1 MDIASNG
8 SRPGVPVEIRNLSCH
23 YGPVRAVNDVSL
35 SVGAGEFVSLLGPSG
50 SGKTTILMNIAGF
63 ERLAGGE
70 ILVGGHDISHT
81 APHRRELG
89 VVFQR
94 YALFPHMSVADNI
107 EYPLKMKGV
116 SRRDRAARMEQALE
130 LVGLQD
136 LGRRKPAQLS
146 GGQQQRV
153 ALARVLVYRPPLI
166 LFDEPLG
173 ALDRKLREQV
183 QLEIRR
189 LNKELGIT
197 MMFVTHDQEEAL
209 IMSDKIALLKDGRIE
224 QFGTGRELYDRPRTE
239 FAAGFLGR
247 TNVYDSTI
255 VAVKTDGLEVVLGT
269 QVLTARH
276 PDNLGTSVG
285 GQSCRIAIRPE
296 KISVV
301 PYEASIGPECLIKE
315 VVFSGATT
323 YLTGDVHGQDILIQG
338 LSSDTNLT
346 VQPGDRVALRIDP
359 QSISVLPAR

>member
-1 MDIASNG
+1 MDNASNG
-8 SRPGVPVEIRNLSCH
+8 RLPGVPVEIRNLSCH
-23 YGPVRAVNDVSL
+23 YGPVKAVNDVSL
-35 SVGAGEFVSLLGPSG
+35 AVGAGEFVSLLGPSG

-63 ERLAGGE
+63 ERVVGGE
-70 ILVGGHDISHT
+70 ILVGGRDISRT
-81 APHRRELG
+81 PPHRRELG

-94 YALFPHMSVADNI
+94 YALFPHLSVADNI

-116 SRRDRAARMEQALE
+116 SGRDRAAQMERALE

-136 LGRRKPAQLS
+136 LSRRKPAQLS

-209 IMSDKIALLKDGRIE
+209 IMSDKIALLKLGRIE
-224 QFGTGRELYDRPRTE
+224 QFGTGRDLYDHPKTE

-255 VAVKTDGLEVVLGT
+255 VTVEADHVEVTLGA
-269 QVLTARH
+269 QVLSARH
-276 PDNLGTSVG
+276 PEDGGTSVYK
-285 GQSCRIAIRPE
+285 QACRIAIRPE

-301 PYEASIGPECLIKE
+301 PFASGIGPECIIKE

-323 YLTGDVHGQDILIQG
+323 YVTGDVTGQAILIQG
-338 LSSDTNLT
+338 LSSDANLD
-346 VQPGDRVALRIDP
+346 VKPGDRVALQIDP
-359 QSISVLPAR
+359 QSISVLPSC